1 MVTCGLCG
9 YRGPDEGTECAV
21 CGQPHDRAR
30 DREQERSAAGSRL
43 GQTNGGLWYE
53 KPPQKSCI
61 GAQAMSRC
69 NSIPGGD
76 RSTHLNPDLRYL
88 LNLIPEQQNR
98 RKRAEDVVRATG
110 ACLTPARADGDGCD
124 PDVVYIRPRV
134 DPTMRVL
141 KGRYKTQPRIAKST
155 SMSALHRL
163 ADPLMGYDSI
173 EALAPKE
180 RTLRRESVERRLG
193 QALASGNPGG
203 QGRLLNTTRP
213 SPPNNTILGRCS
225 PGRSIP
231 HQTPIAISVN
241 AVSLQDRRQRSIG
254 STAVQQRRGYRP
266 GSRLERSK
274 IQEIS
279 ASPLLRLRASGGRR
293 VKPTLRRKR
302 VATMRSVNGWVKEA
316 DPASMRRQDSLDRRF
331 IALRKKR
338 NRNPKG
344 KRKDSGP
351 LAPSRGATTRDSRAF
366 DGSTFLTEVETDVVS
381 VPIGGTRTSSGDHRN
396 GGWVGDSQ
404 EQRRWKGVEENP
416 VRQHPGGRRRVSVSG
431 VARKPQTRGQLGRA
445 GRGVWSTNTTRRRST
460 ESDPVITGRGR
471 SNVARRKGGRTKSV
485 GALDRFQA
493 EKLNRGHVRA
503 SSLGRGGGDPERR
516 QPPPDDSG
524 DLDMGRVAAA
534 DGASQWAP
542 GNPGE
547 AWTLSPS
554 SRVDINH
561 VPQASTHRT
570 TAELNLAVSTGD
582 DTSAHGNSTTL
593 APAWGVPGSHS
604 VGPLGEDIE
613 AEARLAWQENEA
625 DTSSR
630 PCSEWQLLRCNEKSS
645 SRSAKIL
652 HSFENKVGS
661 PLQLRQQHPPTSVA
675 SNDEPAAQLLLSEN
689 SGPGDRWHTPDRS
702 SQRRSDTKEPH
713 PSESR
718 LALMHHRPSSKSWV
732 HRRSLPSLL
741 SDTTGPPSSLAGTP
755 STSTL
760 TRGSPAAAAAG
771 GGSAIL
777 RKRGRRRASLE
788 EPSGLMQQLDKNHAV
803 TVGDTWG
810 GGLSRRGAGKRRDE
824 DDEGVEGVSAETET
838 MGTGGTPSVVVG
850 CIGVGGDGATL
861 TTSARPGSRG
871 QGSTSSGRLLSS
883 AIPKPLLYV
892 GSGGGFRL
900 RS

>member
-1 MVTCGLCG
+1 MVTCWLCG

-30 DREQERSAAGSRL
+30 GGELERSAAGSRL

-53 KPPQKSCI
+53 NPPQKPRI
-61 GAQAMSRC
+61 GAQATSRC
-69 NSIPGGD
+69 KSIPGGD
-76 RSTHLNPDLRYL
+76 RSTDLNPDLRYL

-98 RKRAEDVVRATG
+98 RRRAEDMVRATG
-110 ACLTPARADGDGCD
+110 ACLTPVRVDGDGCD

-141 KGRYKTQPRIAKST
+141 KGRYKTQPRIAKSI

-163 ADPLMGYDSI
+163 ADPLMGYDSV

-180 RTLRRESVERRLG
+180 RTLRREYVERRLG

-213 SPPNNTILGRCS
+213 SPSRPNNTVLGRCS
-225 PGRSIP
+225 SDRSIP

-241 AVSLQDRRQRSIG
+241 TVSLQDRRQRSIG

-266 GSRLERSK
+266 GSRWERSK
-274 IQEIS
+274 TQEFS
-279 ASPLLRLRASGGRR
+279 ASPVLRLRASGGRR
-293 VKPTLRRKR
+293 AKPPLRRKR
-302 VATMRSVNGWVKEA
+302 VATMRSVNGWVNEA
-316 DPASMRRQDSLDRRF
+316 DPASVRRQNSLDRRF

-338 NRNPKG
+338 NRKAKG
-344 KRKDSGP
+344 KRKDSRP
-351 LAPSRGATTRDSRAF
+351 LAHSSGATARDSRAF
-366 DGSTFLTEVETDVVS
+366 DGNTFLTEVETDVVS
-381 VPIGGTRTSSGDHRN
+381 VPFGVTRTSSGDDRS
-396 GGWVGDSQ
+396 GGRVRDSQ
-404 EQRRWKGVEENP
+404 EQRRRKGGETNP
-416 VRQHPGGRRRVSVSG
+416 ARQYPGGRRRVSVSG
-431 VARKPQTRGQLGRA
+431 VVRKPQTRGQLGRA
-445 GRGVWSTNTTRRRST
+445 GRGALSTNTTRRRST
-460 ESDPVITGRGR
+460 ESDPAITGRGR
-471 SNVARRKGGRTKSV
+471 SDVARRMGGRTKSV
-485 GALDRFQA
+485 GALDRFQT

-503 SSLGRGGGDPERR
+503 SSRGREGGDPKRR
-516 QPPPDDSG
+516 QAPPHHSG
-524 DLDMGRVAAA
+524 DLDMERVVAA

-554 SRVDINH
+554 SRVDISH
-561 VPQASTHRT
+561 T
-570 TAELNLAVSTGD
+570 TTELKLAVSTGD
-582 DTSAHGNSTTL
+582 DTSAHGTSTTL

-604 VGPLGEDIE
+604 VGPLREDIE
-613 AEARLAWQENEA
+613 VRLAWQEDEA
-625 DTSSR
+625 GTSSR
-630 PCSEWQLLRCNEKSS
+630 PCSEWQLLRRNEKSS
-645 SRSAKIL
+645 SRSAKML
-652 HSFENKVGS
+652 RSFENKVGS
-661 PLQLRQQHPPTSVA
+661 PLQLRQLHQPTSVA
-675 SNDEPAAQLLLSEN
+675 SNDEPASQLLLSQN
-689 SGPGDRWHTPDRS
+689 SGPGDRWRPPDGL

-741 SDTTGPPSSLAGTP
+741 SDTTEPPSSRAGTP

-760 TRGSPAAAAAG
+760 TRGSPTAAAG
-771 GGSAIL
+771 GGGAIL

-824 DDEGVEGVSAETET
+824 DDEGVEGVSAETEA
-838 MGTGGTPSVVVG
+838 TGRGGMPSVVG
-850 CIGVGGDGATL
+850 CVGVGGDGATL
-861 TTSARPGSRG
+861 TAAARAGSRG
-871 QGSTSSGRLLSS
+871 QESTSSGRLLSN

>member
-1 MVTCGLCG
+1 MVTCRLCG
-9 YRGPDEGTECAV
+9 YRGADEGTECAV

-30 DREQERSAAGSRL
+30 DREQQRSAAGSRL

-53 KPPQKSCI
+53 KPPQKSRI

-76 RSTHLNPDLRYL
+76 RSTHLNQDLRYL

-124 PDVVYIRPRV
+124 PDVVYIRSRV

-193 QALASGNPGG
+193 QALASENPGG
-203 QGRLLNTTRP
+203 QGRLLNTIRP
-213 SPPNNTILGRCS
+213 SRTNNTVLGTCS
-225 PGRSIP
+225 SGGSIP
-231 HQTPIAISVN
+231 HQTPMAISVN

-266 GSRLERSK
+266 GSRWERSK
-274 IQEIS
+274 TQEI
-279 ASPLLRLRASGGRR
+279 AVSPLLRLRASEGRR
-293 VKPTLRRKR
+293 TKPTLRRKR

-316 DPASMRRQDSLDRRF
+316 DPASMRRQNSLDRRF
-331 IALRKKR
+331 IALREKR
-338 NRNPKG
+338 NRKPKG
-344 KRKDSGP
+344 KRKDSRP
-351 LAPSRGATTRDSRAF
+351 LAHSSGATARDSRAF

-381 VPIGGTRTSSGDHRN
+381 VPVGGTRTSSGDHRN
-396 GGWVGDSQ
+396 GGWVEDSQ
-404 EQRRWKGVEENP
+404 AQRRRKGGEANP
-416 VRQHPGGRRRVSVSG
+416 ARQHPGGRRRVSISG

-445 GRGVWSTNTTRRRST
+445 SGGAASTNATRRRST
-460 ESDPVITGRGR
+460 ESDPAITGRGR
-471 SNVARRKGGRTKSV
+471 SDVARRKGGRTKSV
-485 GALDRFQA
+485 GALNRFQV

-503 SSLGRGGGDPERR
+503 SSLGRGGGDPKRP
-516 QPPPDDSG
+516 QPPSDNSG
-524 DLDMGRVAAA
+524 DLDMGRVVAA
-534 DGASQWAP
+534 DGASQWAL

-554 SRVDINH
+554 SRVDSNR
-561 VPQASTHRT
+561 VSQASTHRT
-570 TAELNLAVSTGD
+570 TAELKLAVSTGD
-582 DTSAHGNSTTL
+582 DTSAHGTSTTP
-593 APAWGVPGSHS
+593 APAWGSPGSHS
-604 VGPLGEDIE
+604 VGPLPEDN
-613 AEARLAWQENEA
+613 AWQENEA
-625 DTSSR
+625 GTSSR
-630 PCSEWQLLRCNEKSS
+630 PCSEWQLLRRNEKSS
-645 SRSAKIL
+645 SRSAKML

-661 PLQLRQQHPPTSVA
+661 PLQLHQQHPPTSVA

-689 SGPGDRWHTPDRS
+689 SGPSDRGRPPDRS
-702 SQRRSDTKEPH
+702 SPRRSDTKEPH

-741 SDTTGPPSSLAGTP
+741 RDTTEPPPSLAGTP

-771 GGSAIL
+771 GGGAIL
-777 RKRGRRRASLE
+777 RKRGRRRPSLD
-788 EPSGLMQQLDKNHAV
+788 EPSGLMQQLDKNSPV

-824 DDEGVEGVSAETET
+824 YDGGVEGVSAEAEAA
-838 MGTGGTPSVVVG
+838 GRGGTPSVVG
-850 CIGVGGDGATL
+850 CVAVGGDGATL
-861 TTSARPGSRG
+861 TAAARPGSRG

>member
-1 MVTCGLCG
+1 MVTCWLCA

-43 GQTNGGLWYE
+43 GQINGGLWYE
-53 KPPQKSCI
+53 NPPQKPRI
-61 GAQAMSRC
+61 GTQAMSRC

-76 RSTHLNPDLRYL
+76 RSTHLNPELRCL
-88 LNLIPEQQNR
+88 LDLIPEQQNR
-98 RKRAEDVVRATG
+98 RKRAEDMVRATG
-110 ACLTPARADGDGCD
+110 ARLTPERADGDGCD

-155 SMSALHRL
+155 SMSALYRL
-163 ADPLMGYDSI
+163 ADPLMGYDSV

-193 QALASGNPGG
+193 QALASGNPGDG
-203 QGRLLNTTRP
+203 QERLLNTTRP
-213 SPPNNTILGRCS
+213 SPSRPNNTILGRCS
-225 PGRSIP
+225 SGRSIP
-231 HQTPIAISVN
+231 HQTPMAISVN
-241 AVSLQDRRQRSIG
+241 AVSLQDRRQRSIR
-254 STAVQQRRGYRP
+254 STAVQQRRGYRS

-274 IQEIS
+274 TQEIS

-293 VKPTLRRKR
+293 AKPTLRRKR

-316 DPASMRRQDSLDRRF
+316 DPASMRRQNSLDRRF
-331 IALRKKR
+331 IALRKNR
-338 NRNPKG
+338 NRKPKG
-344 KRKDSGP
+344 KRKDSRP
-351 LAPSRGATTRDSRAF
+351 LAHSSGATARDSRAF

-381 VPIGGTRTSSGDHRN
+381 VPVGGTRTSSGDDRN
-396 GGWVGDSQ
+396 GGWVGYSQ
-404 EQRRWKGVEENP
+404 EQRRRKGGEANP
-416 VRQHPGGRRRVSVSG
+416 ARQHPGGRRKVSVSG
-431 VARKPQTRGQLGRA
+431 VAREPQTRGQLGRA
-445 GRGVWSTNTTRRRST
+445 GRGASSTNTTRRRST
-460 ESDPVITGRGR
+460 EPNPTITGRGR
-471 SNVARRKGGRTKSV
+471 PDVVQRKGGRTKSV
-485 GALDRFQA
+485 GALHRFQA
-493 EKLNRGHVRA
+493 EKLNGGHVRA
-503 SSLGRGGGDPERR
+503 SSLGRRGGDPKRR
-516 QPPPDDSG
+516 QPPPDHSG
-524 DLDMGRVAAA
+524 DLEMGRVVAA
-534 DGASQWAP
+534 DGPSQWAP

-554 SRVDINH
+554 SRVDISH
-561 VPQASTHRT
+561 APQASTHRT
-570 TAELNLAVSTGD
+570 TAELKLAVSTGD
-582 DTSAHGNSTTL
+582 DTSAHGTSTTL

-604 VGPLGEDIE
+604 VGPLREDI
-613 AEARLAWQENEA
+613 EARLAWQENEA
-625 DTSSR
+625 GTSSR
-630 PCSEWQLLRCNEKSS
+630 PCNEWQLLRRNEKSS

-652 HSFENKVGS
+652 HSFENKVGF
-661 PLQLRQQHPPTSVA
+661 PLQLRQQHQPTSVA

-689 SGPGDRWHTPDRS
+689 SGPGNRWHPPARS
-702 SQRRSDTKEPH
+702 CPRRSDTKEPH

-741 SDTTGPPSSLAGTP
+741 SDTTEPPASRAGTP

-760 TRGSPAAAAAG
+760 TRGSPTAAAAG
-771 GGSAIL
+771 GGGAIL
-777 RKRGRRRASLE
+777 RRRGRRRAPLE

-810 GGLSRRGAGKRRDE
+810 GGLSRRGAGKGRDE
-824 DDEGVEGVSAETET
+824 DDGGVEGVSGETEAT
-838 MGTGGTPSVVVG
+838 GRGGTPSVVG
-850 CIGVGGDGATL
+850 CGGVGGDGTTL
-861 TTSARPGSRG
+861 TAAARPGSRG